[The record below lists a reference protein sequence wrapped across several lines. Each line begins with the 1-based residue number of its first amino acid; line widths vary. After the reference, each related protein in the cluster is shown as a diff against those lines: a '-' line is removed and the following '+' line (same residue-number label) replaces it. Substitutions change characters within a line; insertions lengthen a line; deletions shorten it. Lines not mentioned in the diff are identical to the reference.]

1 MSMTNELPDESW
13 SEEKIIELL
22 NCNISGSATE
32 ETRLLCL
39 DELRKRKTIKQ
50 IDDVMEL
57 LLEIA
62 KVHGK
67 SMPESSMVVELI
79 LRLVNLEEIAF
90 NKLYDKMIYQN
101 DNLLYC
107 YARIIRNLEKAKKKK
122 CMPHLLSFLMGSGS
136 FTDIT
141 DEMYQTLVT
150 TDDEDINKEIVEAT
164 LPYLRVSDAF
174 KVVYAVKIT
183 SKLSSEFLLEIEPVI
198 ERALK
203 GWYNGHQ
210 LEILKNITDYFGRM
224 KDQRSIASILQIMK
238 SDFNSD
244 NVFADSSALAL
255 ASVIDSHP
263 KEIDKIWEFLEK
275 EKEHY
280 PSILMA
286 FAKMRTSINLQKL
299 FSIVDIDLGKWRP
312 REALRNIMIKAGKQ
326 AKPLLFKIV
335 KDKDQV
341 RYEFAMR
348 CLEEIGVSVE
358 EYSKVFEKPPILQ
371 VYEFFYEQKKG
382 MFLENL
388 WKEQDKLRN
397 ELKKKYM
404 KFEYFIQNLFSAL
417 GFVTLYV
424 DPSGKEGVDLI
435 AFAPNKPYIL
445 IIGCTTSIL
454 KNDLEKLKMTLSEME
469 DALKELLFKYRI
481 LPTVFT
487 SRKVEI
493 SSVDSEYA
501 GKNKIAIVTQKET
514 TTLLNMLRTHRG
526 SDEIIKHIEQLI
538 PPFY

>member
-1 MSMTNELPDESW
+1 V
-13 SEEKIIELL
+13 LL
-22 NCNISGSATE
+22 
-32 ETRLLCL
+32 
-39 DELRKRKTIKQ
+39 
-50 IDDVMEL
+50 VPL
-57 LLEIA
+57 LLLVSA
-62 KVHGK
+62 
-67 SMPESSMVVELI
+67 SFSVE
-79 LRLVNLEEIAF
+79 
-90 NKLYDKMIYQN
+90 
-101 DNLLYC
+101 
-107 YARIIRNLEKAKKKK
+107 
-122 CMPHLLSFLMGSGS
+122 
-136 FTDIT
+136 
-141 DEMYQTLVT
+141 
-150 TDDEDINKEIVEAT
+150 TDDEDLNKEIVEAT

-203 GWYNGHQ
+203 GWYDGHQ
-210 LEILKNITDYFGRM
+210 LEILKNITDYFGRI
-224 KDQRSIASILQIMK
+224 KDQKSIASILQIMK

-244 NVFADSSALAL
+244 NIFADSSALAL

-263 KEIDKIWEFLEK
+263 KEIDKIWKFLEK
-275 EKEHY
+275 EKERY

-358 EYSKVFEKPPILQ
+358 EYSKVFEKLPILQ

-417 GFVTLYV
+417 GFATLYV

-469 DALKELLFKYRI
+469 DALKELPFKYRI
-481 LPTVFT
+481 LPTVFI
-487 SRKVEI
+487 SRKVEV
-493 SSVDSEYA
+493 SSADSEYA

-514 TTLLNMLRTHRG
+514 TTLLNMLRTRRG
-526 SDEIIKHIEQLI
+526 SNEIIKHIEQLI
-538 PPFY
+538 PPFSIKPQA